1 MKKLLFILTAAFA
14 LAFSAQ
20 AQDTF
25 YPGWNLGVQGGANY
39 VSSNEWQIGKFQH
52 ITPNGAI
59 SLGYDFAPWFG
70 LRASLSGPMGTYPI
84 AHKTIGKLNYGQL
97 SMDAMFD
104 ICNMFRYKESR
115 FLSPYFF
122 LGGGANYRFPVEQ
135 VKSYLGPVVRAGLG
149 LNFRMAEGVHLGLEL
164 QDNGLNNQFNTLD
177 DNEIYGGNILWIK
190 RPFKW
195 DDNFAALLGLKFDL
209 GANAKRH
216 AALAAAEAAAAEA
229 AAQAAAAKAAAEKAA
244 AEKAAAEKAAAE
256 RAAAEKAAAERA
268 AAEKAAAEA
277 ARAKARAVVE
287 NVYFELNKSILR
299 DSELPKVEHIIAVL
313 NQFPEAVVSLTGYA
327 DKKTG
332 TPKRNWT
339 LSQER
344 AERVAK
350 ALTDA
355 GIAADRIST
364 SFYGDTIQVSE
375 VPEENRVCV
384 CVTR

>member
-1 MKKLLFILTAAFA
+1 MKKFVFILTAVFA

-25 YPGWNLGVQGGANY
+25 YPGWTLGVQGGANY
-39 VSSNEWQIGKFQH
+39 STSNYWQVGQFQH
-52 ITPNGAI
+52 LTPNASI
-59 SLGYDFAPWFG
+59 NLGYDFSPWFG
-70 LRASLSGPMGTYPI
+70 LRGSLSGP
-84 AHKTIGKLNYGQL
+84 IGAFPQGKDAVKFNYAQL
-97 SMDAMFD
+97 GLDAMFD
-104 ICNMFRYKESR
+104 ICNMFSYKESR

-122 LGGGANYRFPVEQ
+122 VGGAANYRFPVEQ
-135 VKSYLGPVVRAGLG
+135 TKAYFGPGVRAGLG
-149 LNFRMAEGVHLGLEL
+149 FNFRLAEGVHLGLEL
-164 QDNGLNNQFNTLD
+164 LDNALSNKWNTLD
-177 DNEIYGGNILWIK
+177 DNEYFGGDILYWK
-190 RPFKW
+190 RPFRW
-195 DDNFAALLGLKFDL
+195 DDNFAALLGLKFDF
-209 GANAKRH
+209 GANAKRR

-229 AAQAAAAKAAAEKAA
+229 AALAAAAKAAADKAAAEKAA
-244 AEKAAAEKAAAE
+244 AEKAAAEAAAAE
-256 RAAAEKAAAERA
+256 RAAAERA

-299 DSELPKVEHIIAVL
+299 DSELPKIDHIIAVM

-327 DKKTG
+327 DKQTG

-344 AERVAK
+344 AERVAQ
-350 ALTDA
+350 ALVDA

-364 SFYGDTIQVSE
+364 NFYGDTIQVSDI
-375 VPEENRVCV
+375 PEENRVSV

>member
-1 MKKLLFILTAAFA
+1 MKKLTLILVSAFA
-14 LAFSAQ
+14 LALSAQ

-97 SMDAMFD
+97 SLDAMFD
-104 ICNMFRYKESR
+104 VCNMFRYKESR

-149 LNFRMAEGVHLGLEL
+149 LNFRLAEGVHLGLEL

-229 AAQAAAAKAAAEKAA
+229 AAQAAAAKAAAE
-244 AEKAAAEKAAAE
+244 
-256 RAAAEKAAAERA
+256 
-268 AAEKAAAEA
+268 A

-313 NQFPEAVVSLTGYA
+313 NQYPEAVVSLTGYA
-327 DKKTG
+327 DKETG

>member
-14 LAFSAQ
+14 LSLSAQ

-59 SLGYDFAPWFG
+59 NLGYDFAPWFG

-97 SMDAMFD
+97 SLDAMFD
-104 ICNMFRYKESR
+104 VCNMFRYKESR

-122 LGGGANYRFPVEQ
+122 VGGAANYRFPVEQ
-135 VKSYLGPVVRAGLG
+135 TKAYFGPGVRAGLG
-149 LNFRMAEGVHLGLEL
+149 FNFRLAEGVHLGLEL

>member
-1 MKKLLFILTAAFA
+1 MVGGTLLC
-14 LAFSAQ
+14 Q
-20 AQDTF
+20 AVVKVFRGTI
-25 YPGWNLGVQGGANY
+25 GVFLRYNII
-39 VSSNEWQIGKFQH
+39 VSVYSPQPELV
-52 ITPNGAI
+52 
-59 SLGYDFAPWFG
+59 SFG

-97 SMDAMFD
+97 SLDAMFD
-104 ICNMFRYKESR
+104 VCNMFRYKESR

-149 LNFRMAEGVHLGLEL
+149 LNFRLAEGVHLGLEL

-216 AALAAAEAAAAEA
+216 AALAAAEAAA
-229 AAQAAAAKAAAEKAA
+229 QAAAAKAAAEKAA
-244 AEKAAAEKAAAE
+244 AQKAAEKAAAE
-256 RAAAEKAAAERA
+256 KAAAEKAAAERA

-313 NQFPEAVVSLTGYA
+313 NQYPEAVVSLTGYA
-327 DKKTG
+327 DKETG
-332 TPKRNWT
+332 TPKRNWI